1 VVTANAPVMD
11 FAEQPTLPFD
21 GDPWERSTR
30 TRIET
35 TATVPSSR
43 GRDTIVDGRYR
54 ILRRVG
60 AGGSAT
66 VFHADDLRL
75 RRPVALKILHP
86 ALADDPVATE
96 RFWREGW
103 TARRMRHERIAR
115 VYDWGVAASTHY
127 IAMEYVAGRTL
138 RSVLRDEQAPT
149 TAAATDLIFQ
159 VLDGARHTH
168 DQGVVHRDLKPENV
182 IVDPGSRV
190 KLIDFGLAGTGRA
203 SITPA
208 GSLLGTVHYMAPEL
222 TMGGTATA
230 ASDLYAIGVI
240 LYELLTGRRPFEA
253 DLAVAV
259 AMAHVHTRAEPPAR
273 FNRAIAP
280 ELDAV
285 VMRALEKPP
294 TRRFANAGAFI
305 GALERATGCTAG
317 RDVGPVARA
326 T

>member
-11 FAEQPTLPFD
+11 FPEQPTLPFND
-21 GDPWERSTR
+21 VPSKRSTPR
-30 TRIET
+30 TET
-35 TATVPSSR
+35 TATVPSSP

-54 ILRRVG
+54 ILRRIG

-66 VFHADDLRL
+66 VFYADDLRL
-75 RRPVALKILHP
+75 LRPVALKILHP
-86 ALADDPVATE
+86 ALVDDPVATE

-103 TARRMRHERIAR
+103 TARRMHHERIAR

-127 IAMEYVAGRTL
+127 IAMEYVSGRTL
-138 RSVLRDEQAPT
+138 RSVLRAEPALT
-149 TAAATDLIFQ
+149 AAAATDLIFQ
-159 VLDGARHTH
+159 ILDAARHTH

-182 IVDPGSRV
+182 IVDPRSRV
-190 KLIDFGLAGTGRA
+190 KLIDFGVAGTGRA

-222 TMGGTATA
+222 TMGGTPTA

-273 FNRAIAP
+273 FNRAIVP

-294 TRRFANAGAFI
+294 TRRFPNAAAFI

-317 RDVGPVARA
+317 RHLGLVARA